1 MSREKN
7 FFKQIKMNLKKSDF
21 IQKIE
26 NKYNSGFPDLIIIN
40 EMLPLFIELKAPIKG
55 NKIKLEK
62 SQISTHIRIY
72 KNNYVYFILVRDPL
86 NSNAFLFD
94 GYLVANAIVLG
105 RDQPSFLVHGS
116 IAECLQACNN
126 EARRKG
132 RLASFS
138 SSLLPPSCDP

>member
-62 SQISTHIRIY
+62 SQISTHLRIY
-72 KNNYVYFILVRDPL
+72 KNNYVSFILVNDPSS
-86 NSNAFLFD
+86 SNAFLFD
-94 GYLVANAIVLG
+94 GYLVSNAIVLG
-105 RDQPSFLVHGS
+105 QEQPRFLFHGS
-116 IAECLQACNN
+116 IAECLRVCND
-126 EARRKG
+126 EARKKG
-132 RLASFS
+132 RLASFFS
-138 SSLLPPSCDP
+138 SKPEAT

>member
-7 FFKQIKMNLKKSDF
+7 FFKQVKMNLKKSDF

-26 NKYNSGFPDLIIIN
+26 NKFNSGFPDLIIIN

-72 KNNYVYFILVRDPL
+72 KNNYVSFILVKDPRT
-86 NSNAFLFD
+86 SNAFLFD
-94 GYLVANAIVLG
+94 GYLVANSFVLG
-105 RDQPSFLVHGS
+105 QEQPKFLVHGS
-116 IAECLQACNN
+116 IAECLRVCNDLTKTKK
-126 EARRKG
+126 E
-132 RLASFS
+132 RLRVF
-138 SSLLPPSCDP
+138 CF